1 MKTENFNKDLILLNS
16 QGLRQ
21 TDAIPLIVN
30 GADEISLR
38 YTSNRVDH
46 PSYAWFMVNGPA
58 GHSLRMA
65 NKEQLDRILSKS
77 YSLSD
82 LNQVLVNELPTAA
95 DLGKVI
101 QSSRNSRNKPADL
114 DKTEMDSLQTQ
125 AEAMMTTDPQLTE
138 AMDKFFSN
146 PKMDPA
152 QLAPK
157 PNFYEFEIDGVK
169 QARMLN
175 MAIFS
180 YIGGELY
187 LTESI
192 KRAYKSLTAKEE
204 HGVERHTHYEHNI
217 KSDKSFMIKKSVKMS
232 KLGLTF
238 GFNFSAMMPTSNVP
252 DLGSKKSAL
261 EGANVV
267 KEGEPAYKDGKKQDF
282 SFGLDHL
289 SIHAKLMVKAIDK
302 LEASYKPVKDMTY
315 EFEF

>member
-16 QGLRQ
+16 QGLSQ
-21 TDAIPLIVN
+21 TDAIPLITN

-38 YTSNRVDH
+38 YTSNRADH
-46 PSYAWFMVNGPA
+46 PSYAWFTVNGPA
-58 GHSLRMA
+58 GHNLRMA
-65 NKEQLDRILSKS
+65 NKAQLDRILSKS
-77 YSLSD
+77 YALSD

-95 DLGKVI
+95 DLGKII
-101 QSSRNSRNKPADL
+101 QANSNSRNKPAEL
-114 DKTEMDSLQTQ
+114 DKSEMDSLQTQ
-125 AEAMMTTDPQLTE
+125 AEAMMTTDPQLIT

-146 PKMDPA
+146 PEMDA
-152 QLAPK
+152 SQLAPK

-175 MAIFS
+175 MAVFS

-192 KRAYKSLTAKEE
+192 KRVYKSLTAKEE

-217 KSDKSFMIKKSVKMS
+217 KSDKSFTIKKSVKMS
-232 KLGLTF
+232 KLGLSF
-238 GFNFSAMMPTSNVP
+238 GFNFSAMLPASNVP
-252 DLGSKKSAL
+252 DLGSKKSVL
-261 EGANVV
+261 DGANVV
-267 KEGEPAYKDGKKQDF
+267 KQGDPAYKDGKKQDF
-282 SFGLDHL
+282 TFGVEHL

-302 LEASYKPVKDMTY
+302 LEASYTPVKDMTY